1 MQGRYERGLRSAG
14 TDRYPRIRVR
24 SDPGG
29 IEEGGREC
37 GTRDGWVEEV
47 EKGGEYLPDRVVSTR
62 DRVLRGDMAVRGVSE
77 QQNVGEHRQRGR
89 RGRRRRRR
97 RRRGRGRPDVDGL
110 REGSVAPAAE
120 SSSPSSP
127 NAGRILHAEQRRPPS
142 QR

>member
-1 MQGRYERGLRSAG
+1 M
-14 TDRYPRIRVR
+14 
-24 SDPGG
+24 
-29 IEEGGREC
+29 
-37 GTRDGWVEEV
+37 EEV
-47 EKGGEYLPDRVVSTR
+47 EKGGEHLPDRVVSTR

-77 QQNVGEHRQRGR
+77 QQNVDEHRQRGR
-89 RGRRRRRR
+89 RGRRRRRRR

-120 SSSPSSP
+120 SPSSSSSP

>member
-1 MQGRYERGLRSAG
+1 M
-14 TDRYPRIRVR
+14 
-24 SDPGG
+24 
-29 IEEGGREC
+29 
-37 GTRDGWVEEV
+37 EEV
-47 EKGGEYLPDRVVSTR
+47 EKGGEHLPDRVVSTR

-77 QQNVGEHRQRGR
+77 QQNVGEHRQRR
-89 RGRRRRRR
+89 WRRRRRR

-120 SSSPSSP
+120 SPSSSSSP